1 MLEKKPLE
9 ISIGIV
15 IRTIFVLLLLWLLYV
30 IRDILALFFLSVIL
44 AATLDPSIDWMHKK
58 KIPRTLGVF
67 ILYLLIFTLVGT
79 ALSFLIPPIISQFQE
94 FTQKIPTYLEGLN
107 RFFQGIESYA
117 GSYNIQLDIQGFFT
131 QAFSGFGGS
140 EGIFSKTVGVF
151 NFFVSIVVVL
161 SLTFY
166 MLVKEE
172 GMKKFLVSVTPGD
185 HQEYVIFLFDRIHNK
200 IGRWMFGQLA
210 LMFIMFLLS
219 FAVLLIFKVPFALLL
234 AVMVGLLE
242 IIPYLGPIIAAT
254 LITIFG
260 FLVSPL
266 TGLLVLGSFTAL
278 QQIEGHVIVPQVM
291 KKAVGLNPVVVI
303 LVLLIGIKLGGIM
316 GAILSVPLATVAS
329 IFIGDM
335 IGKKEA

>member
-1 MLEKKPLE
+1 M
-9 ISIGIV
+9 
-15 IRTIFVLLLLWLLYV
+15 
-30 IRDILALFFLSVIL
+30 
-44 AATLDPSIDWMHKK
+44 
-58 KIPRTLGVF
+58 
-67 ILYLLIFTLVGT
+67 
-79 ALSFLIPPIISQFQE
+79 
-94 FTQKIPTYLEGLN
+94 N

-329 IFIGDM
+329 IFIGDTALNR
-335 IGKKEA
+335 KHNE